1 LAQLTAEKNESGI
14 TVTGRVEQVLPYLAA
29 AAVYVVP
36 LRMGSGTRLKLLEA
50 MAAGM
55 AIVSTSL
62 GAEGFPVQSGRELVV
77 ADTAAGIADGV
88 LNLLANPAARLR
100 LGSAAKTFAAQYDWR
115 RIVPLFDRVY
125 EQVLSEPEIGRM
137 RG

>member
-1 LAQLTAEKNESGI
+1 
-14 TVTGRVEQVLPYLAA
+14 
-29 AAVYVVP
+29 
-36 LRMGSGTRLKLLEA
+36 MGSGTRLKLLEA

-100 LGSAAKTFAAQYDWR
+100 LGSAAKTFAAQYDLR

-125 EQVLSEPEIGRM
+125 EQVLSESEIGR
-137 RG
+137 RRD